1 VRGLEGKTAI
11 VSGAGS
17 GVGAGTAAVLATPT
31 DLGWAVRLLA
41 SDEARY
47 ITGVGLIVDGG
58 QTLAEGGVSPA
69 VLTAAATNQQQRKRD
84 PHVF

>member
-1 VRGLEGKTAI
+1 
-11 VSGAGS
+11 
-17 GVGAGTAAVLATPT
+17 VGGAAV
-31 DLGWAVRLLA
+31 A
-41 SDEARY
+41 SDEASS

-69 VLTAAATNQQQRKRD
+69 VLTAAITAAATNQQQRKRD